1 MIFFTFI
8 KMSKGSSAKFYQ
20 DNKER
25 LQKKKFVK
33 DIEFFLEKKKKKRD
47 NMAVINT
54 KICQKKKKK
63 NWLSIEQNIIK
74 RITLL

>member
-1 MIFFTFI
+1 
-8 KMSKGSSAKFYQ
+8 MSKGSSAKFYQ

-33 DIEFFLEKKKKKRD
+33 DIEFFLEKKKKKRN

-54 KICQKKKKK
+54 KIYQKKKKK